1 MISFKQAKKLIK
13 KNIKKSIGT
22 EFVKIS
28 DAYRRILAE
37 NIVSD
42 FDFPNNNQSS
52 MDGAVI
58 HFKDKSKRKFKI
70 VGESKAGEK
79 QSKEF
84 NLNQSKLIYT
94 GAPIPGNLKKLVIP
108 KENFLI
114 NKKDNSLTIKSLPK
128 ESFIREKGKDFKK
141 NQVCL
146 SKNQII
152 NLRFLALAKSMK
164 KKKLLV
170 LKKPRVFLVLTGDEL
185 ISRNNPKGIIESS
198 NEILITRLL
207 KIFGCNLL
215 NVFTIKDDEDEFK
228 SIFKSLNNY
237 DFLITSGGI
246 SKGKYDIIKKSIIKL
261 RFKILFDR
269 IKVKPGKP
277 STFAI
282 IKNNKYF
289 LGLPG
294 NPVSCFIST
303 LFLFS
308 EMINSFYG
316 FELIKFET
324 KTLISQ
330 SNYKRKN
337 NLTNFLRIK
346 TNNKFH
352 NKFTI
357 FNDQD
362 SSLQKTLALSD
373 GILVLD
379 PSIKTVKKGQKH
391 RVLIFKNLDLN
402 LI

>member
-379 PSIKTVKKGQKH
+379 PSIKIVKKGQKH

>member
-1 MISFKQAKKLIK
+1 MIIKMISFKQAKKLIK

-152 NLRFLALAKSMK
+152 NLRFL
-164 KKKLLV
+164 V
-170 LKKPRVFLVLTGDEL
+170 PIV
-185 ISRNNPKGIIESS
+185 
-198 NEILITRLL
+198 
-207 KIFGCNLL
+207 GCH
-215 NVFTIKDDEDEFK
+215 
-228 SIFKSLNNY
+228 
-237 DFLITSGGI
+237 
-246 SKGKYDIIKKSIIKL
+246 
-261 RFKILFDR
+261 
-269 IKVKPGKP
+269 
-277 STFAI
+277 AI
-282 IKNNKYF
+282 I
-289 LGLPG
+289 
-294 NPVSCFIST
+294 
-303 LFLFS
+303 
-308 EMINSFYG
+308 
-316 FELIKFET
+316 
-324 KTLISQ
+324 
-330 SNYKRKN
+330 
-337 NLTNFLRIK
+337 
-346 TNNKFH
+346 
-352 NKFTI
+352 
-357 FNDQD
+357 
-362 SSLQKTLALSD
+362 
-373 GILVLD
+373 
-379 PSIKTVKKGQKH
+379 
-391 RVLIFKNLDLN
+391 
-402 LI
+402 